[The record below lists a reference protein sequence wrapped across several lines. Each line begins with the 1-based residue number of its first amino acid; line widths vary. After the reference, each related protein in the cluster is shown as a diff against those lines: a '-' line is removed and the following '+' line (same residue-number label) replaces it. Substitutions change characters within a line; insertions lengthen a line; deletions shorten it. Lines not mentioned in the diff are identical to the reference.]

1 MDTVYLHV
9 DSCKTGV
16 QLSLNGLAS
25 TGGLKRRKAR
35 GQRAPIWRQSR
46 RISRLECSLLLSL
59 NSHTTKGLEG
69 RKARGH
75 CVPAAQQSYNWR
87 GVEPGNSVSLH
98 VNSRKTGVL
107 LSINWRT
114 GHGVSL
120 PVDSRK
126 TAVLLSLNSLKTG
139 KGVKPGYSVSLA
151 ARRQS

>member
-1 MDTVYLHV
+1 M
-9 DSCKTGV
+9 
-16 QLSLNGLAS
+16 SLNSLAS

-35 GQRAPIWRQSR
+35 GQRAPICRQSR

-59 NSHTTKGLEG
+59 NSHTTEGLEG
-69 RKARGH
+69 RKARG
-75 CVPAAQQSYNWR
+75 AAQQSYNWR

-126 TAVLLSLNSLKTG
+126 TAVLLSLNRLKTG